1 MYHHKNRVTPIL
13 FGELY
18 SLYHPTSLY
27 LYNITSL
34 HLYQLTYSIHS
45 IYSCIVGALCL
56 CRFVYYVTTTQ
67 TCSKSNKAIRITVAI
82 NSDQCIPWLYP
93 TVAIISDRLLVV
105 HELPNLHPTSHTLP
119 PHTIVTHLHHPS
131 LSFFI
136 LVPADNMDD
145 CYSDIR

>member
-34 HLYQLTYSIHS
+34 HLYQLTYSNHS

-82 NSDQCIPWLYP
+82 NSDQCIPWLYC
-93 TVAIISDRLLVV
+93 LLVV
-105 HELPNLHPTSHTLP
+105 HELPNLHPTSHTP
-119 PHTIVTHLHHPS
+119 PYTIVTRLYHPS
-131 LSFFI
+131 LSFSI
-136 LVPADNMDD
+136 LVLADNMDS
-145 CYSDIR
+145 CYSDIH